1 MRYGLVLVVAMAVG
15 GLDNLAGHFQPCDS
29 MIVKL

>member
-15 GLDNLAGHFQPCDS
+15 GLDDLAGHFQPRDS
-29 MIVKL
+29 LILKL